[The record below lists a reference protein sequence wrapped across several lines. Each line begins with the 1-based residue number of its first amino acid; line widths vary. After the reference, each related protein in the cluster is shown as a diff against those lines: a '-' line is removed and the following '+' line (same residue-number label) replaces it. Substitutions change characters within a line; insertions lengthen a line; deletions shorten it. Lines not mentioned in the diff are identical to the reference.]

1 MVYSDLKKMKKELDY
16 NEYGGAP
23 IMGCSKPVFKIPRR
37 AKASTVESA
46 LRLARDYAQSGIIA
60 QIGEAV
66 GKKS

>member
-1 MVYSDLKKMKKELDY
+1 MFV
-16 NEYGGAP
+16 
-23 IMGCSKPVFKIPRR
+23 CVFKIHGS